1 MYSQTMAARFDC
13 KKLLRFA
20 LATLC
25 LLALAML
32 MPVAARAEKD
42 AEQGENETANWTIHE
57 GDASVSFKRKGSA
70 DEDETNT
77 GHAYLEV
84 YVLQND
90 STTKQLEETKLGETK
105 DFEYQ
110 YNSNIDTDL
119 YDHYD
124 NASNS
129 FKKELEGKKDKK
141 HGAGVGGYAS
151 LDLGVNVSQGYTL
164 YKVDYTVCYSSEG
177 PKNTGWKTKADFTG
191 DSVSGPTQYYYLD
204 NITDGTTVKVY
215 IMPTYTIQ
223 YEVKHGDDV
232 IDANDYSTYFTVSS
246 GNLARVTGYP
256 QNGVASVSSCAKLK
270 GEDTPEEK
278 GMTENN
284 YTENEANN
292 PDGKPI
298 RTPKIYPYHRWCTEV
313 NEKEAV
319 DIAKNAFDYT
329 TTTSVTPPTLTANSN
344 YKVSKW
350 SISGDTSNNTYN
362 GGREIN
368 VATLAP
374 FAIHKDN
381 NDRVITLTAVVT
393 DNKPENTDNSGNGG
407 DSGNTG
413 DSGSTGGDSG
423 NTGSG
428 DNNGGQ
434 ESTPTPAPETTPA
447 STPSVTTVTAV
458 APTAT
463 PTATP
468 APTAEPTATPAPAAV
483 SAHIPQTSDDMPY
496 TLLVVTALA
505 SLCAAGAL
513 FMKRRSK

>member
-25 LLALAML
+25 LLALAMF

-42 AEQGENETANWTIHE
+42 AEPGENETANLTICE

-70 DEDETNT
+70 DEDKTNT

-84 YVLQND
+84 YVLQDNGLP
-90 STTKQLEETKLGETK
+90 KQLGTQKEFK
-105 DFEYQ
+105 YQ
-110 YNSNIDTDL
+110 YNSHIDTDL

-124 NASNS
+124 NARNS
-129 FKKELEGKKDKK
+129 FKKELAGNWEKKQ
-141 HGAGVGGYAS
+141 GAGVGGYAS
-151 LDLGVNVSQGYTL
+151 LDLGVKVSDGYTL
-164 YKVDYTVCYSSEG
+164 YGVEYTVCYSSKG
-177 PKNTGWKTKADFTG
+177 PTNTGWKTDDTFGTESK
-191 DSVSGPTQYYYLD
+191 VRPTQYYYLD
-204 NITDGTTVKVY
+204 NITDGTLVRVY

-223 YEVKHGDDV
+223 YEVKYSETV
-232 IDANDYSTYFTVSS
+232 INAVDYDTYFTVSS
-246 GNLARVTGYP
+246 GSLDNVTGYP
-256 QNGVASVSSCAKLK
+256 QNGVASVGSCAKLE
-270 GEDTPEEK
+270 GEGVPEK

-284 YTENEANN
+284 FTENEGNDPA
-292 PDGKPI
+292 GTPI
-298 RTPKIYPYHRWCTEV
+298 RNPKIYPYHRWCTTV
-313 NEKEAV
+313 NETEAV
-319 DIAKNAFDYT
+319 LTAKNAFNYT
-329 TTTSVTPPTLTANSN
+329 TTTSVTLPTLTANSG
-344 YKVSKW
+344 YQVTGW

-362 GGREIN
+362 GGKEIN

-381 NDRVITLTAVVT
+381 NNRVITLTAEVT
-393 DNKPENTDNSGNGG
+393 DQVPPSTDDSGNGG
-407 DSGNTG
+407 TTGGDSG
-413 DSGSTGGDSG
+413 DSGSTGG

-428 DNNGGQ
+428 DSGTSGGQ
-434 ESTPTPAPETTPA
+434 ESTPTPTPA
-447 STPSVTTVTAV
+447 STSSVTTVTAV